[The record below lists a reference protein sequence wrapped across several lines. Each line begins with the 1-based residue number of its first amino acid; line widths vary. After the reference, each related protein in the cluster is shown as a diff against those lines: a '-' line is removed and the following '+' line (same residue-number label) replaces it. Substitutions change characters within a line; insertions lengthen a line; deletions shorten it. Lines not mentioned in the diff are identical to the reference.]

1 MRDENGGAEA
11 KMNESSML
19 KTSAAALAFFLGPLA
34 WAEPWHEVEH
44 AGEAAGFSS
53 QADPGGAPPD
63 AGLSA

>member
-1 MRDENGGAEA
+1 
-11 KMNESSML
+11 MNESSML